1 MGATWGLWLCSN
13 VVRACM
19 FDVVLLST
27 GCCWRY
33 SCRSVGYASTPHQ
46 EPNDMPKV
54 LANELVPT
62 IVEGSCGY
70 YATSDRGVQSFRPT
84 LHCLGNIS
92 LLNVHH
98 LVTSIVILL
107 SVLLSCVVVIPDVT
121 TLETQWDTIHNKIG
135 SYIVSLLEKALTKHV
150 VLLELELP
158 CNERLLLLPL
168 DDGAQVPRLSLN
180 LCVNR
185 LQRIL

>member
-1 MGATWGLWLCSN
+1 MGLWLCSN
-13 VVRACM
+13 AVRASV
-19 FDVVLLST
+19 FDVELRST

-33 SCRSVGYASTPHQ
+33 SCRSFGYAWTEWYSEDACKRIGTH
-46 EPNDMPKV
+46 DC
-54 LANELVPT
+54 
-62 IVEGSCGY
+62 GDGCGY
-70 YATSDRGVQSFRPT
+70 YATSDRGVQPFRPT